1 MKKQLLVSLV
11 TVILLQSV
19 STHTAESSSDRSWS
33 LKGWLAAGAC
43 ALGLGTYC
51 YYKMGPQKTKIN
63 SVDNKIGQIPAAL
76 QEVKDSSEDSTPERI
91 SPAASSAATP
101 AFQADFSEQAVR
113 KADETFMDQ
122 LFPSQPFMDHQA
134 SFVADQFSQ
143 EDIDLA
149 TAISNSLQAENKVKE
164 SEDRIRDRRIDL
176 AIKELEVQKKS
187 KEFEA
192 LEKAQSQSASASA
205 AASVEPIEVI
215 ALEAQR
221 ELLPV
226 GLSPEQMRDIRAA
239 KLQEAIDNKKNVSTA
254 AVNPVVNAPVSKPV
268 VAKKPRSEQPDRS
281 KFLNRFPGF

>member
-1 MKKQLLVSLV
+1 MKKQLLVSLA

-19 STHTAESSSDRSWS
+19 CTHTAESGSQKSWT

-51 YYKMGPQKTKIN
+51 YYKMSPKKIKTK
-63 SVDNKIGQIPAAL
+63 SVDTPIGQIPYAL

-91 SPAASSAATP
+91 SPAASSPATP

-122 LFPSQPFMDHQA
+122 LFPSQPFMDHQP

-143 EDIDLA
+143 DDIDLA
-149 TAISNSLQAENKVKE
+149 LAISNSLQNENNVRQNEHK
-164 SEDRIRDRRIDL
+164 IRDMRIDL

-192 LEKAQSQSASASA
+192 LEKAQSQSASA

-226 GLSPEQMRDIRAA
+226 ELSPEQMRDIRAA

>member
-63 SVDNKIGQIPAAL
+63 SVDNKIGQIPAA
-76 QEVKDSSEDSTPERI
+76 
-91 SPAASSAATP
+91 
-101 AFQADFSEQAVR
+101 
-113 KADETFMDQ
+113 
-122 LFPSQPFMDHQA
+122 
-134 SFVADQFSQ
+134 
-143 EDIDLA
+143 
-149 TAISNSLQAENKVKE
+149 
-164 SEDRIRDRRIDL
+164 
-176 AIKELEVQKKS
+176 
-187 KEFEA
+187 
-192 LEKAQSQSASASA
+192 
-205 AASVEPIEVI
+205 SVEPIEVI

-226 GLSPEQMRDIRAA
+226 ELSPEQMRDIRAA